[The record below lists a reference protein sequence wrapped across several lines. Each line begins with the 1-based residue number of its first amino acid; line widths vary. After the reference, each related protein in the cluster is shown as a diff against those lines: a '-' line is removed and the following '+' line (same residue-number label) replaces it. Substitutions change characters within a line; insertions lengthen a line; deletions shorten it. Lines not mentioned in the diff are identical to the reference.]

1 MSILQRVKITTDG
14 GALILT
20 DGEGRMIARKE
31 GEELDMVRDGK
42 VIARFVSATINV
54 EVIDVEAFAAELAA
68 MAEGEGE

>member
-20 DGEGRMIARKE
+20 DGEGRAIARKE